1 MLRMSPSYVED
12 ISSSLC
18 GCLFAF
24 FLTPLT
30 PSRQERGALTS
41 PKAPFFQKKGDA
53 TAPLVALSLGY
64 SGIHK
69 PSYLFL
75 WLAPLLFFH
84 CFGLWFILVMRSAFP
99 RLCHYSDS
107 LFLTSCLGS
116 APPLPG
122 LAFLLASSL
131 VMACLS
137 FTYGFSPSY
146 LWFELSWSIFWS
158 FLCFLSL
165 FLPWSVLRLGFGEG
179 LDYIGFENFL
189 SVLTISGSRL
199 AATLR
204 TKGLRS
210 SVMDKVSPSHVMM
223 PSSCM
228 SCKMLGSRWQASLT
242 S

>member
-1 MLRMSPSYVED
+1 MRMS
-12 ISSSLC
+12 IR
-18 GCLFAF
+18 F
-24 FLTPLT
+24 FSDSPHPL
-30 PSRQERGALTS
+30 SAGEGALTS

-75 WLAPLLFFH
+75 WLAPLLFFY

-131 VMACLS
+131 VMACISSAYCLVS
-137 FTYGFSPSY
+137 SLVMACLFFAYV
-146 LWFELSWSIFWS
+146 
-158 FLCFLSL
+158 L
-165 FLPWSVLRLGFGEG
+165 FLPWLW
-179 LDYIGFENFL
+179 
-189 SVLTISGSRL
+189 L
-199 AATLR
+199 A
-204 TKGLRS
+204 
-210 SVMDKVSPSHVMM
+210 SPLL
-223 PSSCM
+223 M
-228 SCKMLGSRWQASLT
+228 SCFFLGYGLPLLYLWLFSLLLMV
-242 S
+242 